1 MGFHIIKIHSRRRN
15 PGLVRVAHVLIPFE
29 KDSVKF
35 GEAETLARAE
45 EVYRKAKDGA
55 DFAMLAKEYSSDA
68 GSAKRGG
75 VASFWCRRDGGAVRS
90 GCFRFEHSGELSRPV
105 RTRFGYHIIKLI
117 EKKGIPSFDDK
128 KKAWSRQMAQENG
141 ISNITVR
148 LMNE

>member
-68 GSAKRGG
+68 GSVKREGSCQPL
-75 VASFWCRRDGGAVRS
+75 VSARWWS
-90 GCFRFEHSGELSRPV
+90 HSKWLLS
-105 RTRFGYHIIKLI
+105 L
-117 EKKGIPSFDDK
+117 
-128 KKAWSRQMAQENG
+128 
-141 ISNITVR
+141 
-148 LMNE
+148 